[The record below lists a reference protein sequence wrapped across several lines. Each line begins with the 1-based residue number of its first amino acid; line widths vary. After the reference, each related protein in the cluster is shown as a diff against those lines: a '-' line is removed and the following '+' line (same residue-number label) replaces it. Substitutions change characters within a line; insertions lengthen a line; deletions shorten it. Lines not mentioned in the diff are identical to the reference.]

1 MKGAGVPAPFSS
13 VPPGRGQE
21 SLATIGSLGYTFWGD
36 AMALIEDIW
45 AREILD
51 SRGNPTVEVEVRLD
65 DGTEARAAVPSG
77 ASTGTYEAWELRDNE
92 KRYHGKGVLQAV
104 RNVNEIIAPEIVGL
118 DPLWQEEI
126 DALLLEL
133 DGTPQ
138 KSRLGANAILGV
150 SLAVC
155 KAAAASLGLPLFKYL
170 AGARSGRMPIPLM
183 NVINGGAHA
192 DSGLAIQ
199 EFMLVPVGAET
210 FAEALRYGAE
220 VFHTLRK
227 LLKAEGHSVA
237 VGDEGGFAPKL
248 SSDEEALKFLVRAVE
263 ESGYEP
269 GKDVALALDC
279 AATSFFDAEHAVYRL
294 EGERTGQELIE
305 LYQEWIARYPILSI
319 EDGMAEEDWE
329 GWSRLTQ
336 ELGGKIQVV
345 GDDVFVTNPE
355 RLRRGIKSKVANA
368 ILIKLN
374 QIGTVTET
382 LETMELAQSAGYARI
397 ISHRSGETED
407 VSIAHFAVGTGCGQ
421 IKTGS
426 LSRSERVAKYN
437 ELLRIEDLYEPPMAR
452 WSFR

>member
-1 MKGAGVPAPFSS
+1 
-13 VPPGRGQE
+13 
-21 SLATIGSLGYTFWGD
+21 
-36 AMALIEDIW
+36 MAVIEDIW

-51 SRGNPTVEVEVRLD
+51 SRGNPTVEVEVLLD

-77 ASTGTYEAWELRDNE
+77 ASTGTYEALELRD
-92 KRYHGKGVLQAV
+92 KDQRYHGKGVLQAV

-118 DPLWQEEI
+118 DPLWQEDI

-133 DGTPQ
+133 DGTPN

-155 KAAAASLGLPLFKYL
+155 KAAAATLGLPLFKYL
-170 AGARSGRMPIPLM
+170 AGARSGRMPIPFM

-199 EFMLVPVGAET
+199 EFMIVPIGAPT

-248 SSDEEALKFLVRAVE
+248 PSDEDALKFLVRAIE

-269 GKDVALALDC
+269 GKHVALALDC
-279 AATSFFDAEHAVYRL
+279 AATSFFDSHREIYRL
-294 EGERTGQELIE
+294 DGEKTAQELVE
-305 LYQEWIARYPILSI
+305 LYEEWVKRYPIISI
-319 EDGMAEEDWE
+319 EDGLAEEDWD
-329 GWSRLTQ
+329 GWAKLTERLGQ
-336 ELGGKIQVV
+336 RIQLV
-345 GDDVFVTNPE
+345 GDDIFVTNPE
-355 RLRRGIKSKVANA
+355 RLRRGIRQKVANA

-382 LETMELAQSAGYARI
+382 LETMEIAQKAGYGCI

-437 ELLRIEDLYEPPMAR
+437 ELLRIEDLYEPPMAKWPPR
-452 WSFR
+452 

>member
-1 MKGAGVPAPFSS
+1 
-13 VPPGRGQE
+13 
-21 SLATIGSLGYTFWGD
+21 
-36 AMALIEDIW
+36 MAIIEDVW

-51 SRGNPTVEVEVRLD
+51 SRGNPTVEVEVLLD

-77 ASTGTYEAWELRDNE
+77 ASTGTYEALELRDRD
-92 KRYHGKGVLQAV
+92 KRYHGRGVLQAV

-118 DPLWQEEI
+118 DPLWQEDI

-133 DGTPQ
+133 DGTPN

-199 EFMLVPVGAET
+199 EFMIVPVGAAT

-227 LLKAEGHSVA
+227 LLKNEGYSVA
-237 VGDEGGFAPKL
+237 VGDEGGFAPRL
-248 SSDEEALKFLVRAVE
+248 PSDEEALKFLVRAIE
-263 ESGYEP
+263 ETGYEP

-279 AATSFFDAEHAVYRL
+279 AATSFFDPDRGTYAL
-294 EGERTGQELIE
+294 LGERTPRDLVE
-305 LYQEWIARYPILSI
+305 LYEEWIRRYPILSI
-319 EDGMAEEDWE
+319 EDGMSEEDWD
-329 GWSRLTQ
+329 GWALLTERL
-336 ELGGKIQVV
+336 GKKVQLV
-345 GDDVFVTNPE
+345 GDDLFVTNPE
-355 RLRRGIKSKVANA
+355 RLRLGLQRNVANA

-382 LETMELAQSAGYARI
+382 LTTMELAQGAGYGRI

-426 LSRSERVAKYN
+426 LARSERVAKYN

-452 WSFR
+452 WPGR

>member
-1 MKGAGVPAPFSS
+1 
-13 VPPGRGQE
+13 
-21 SLATIGSLGYTFWGD
+21 
-36 AMALIEDIW
+36 MAVIEDIW
-45 AREILD
+45 AREVLD
-51 SRGNPTVEVEVRLD
+51 SRGNPTVEVEVVLD
-65 DGTEARAAVPSG
+65 DGIEARAAVPSG
-77 ASTGTYEAWELRDNE
+77 ASTGTYEALELRDKD
-92 KRYHGKGVLQAV
+92 KRYYGKGVLQAV
-104 RNVNEIIAPEIVGL
+104 RNVNEIIAPEVVGL
-118 DPLWQEEI
+118 DPLWQEDI
-126 DALLLEL
+126 DALLIEL
-133 DGTPQ
+133 DGTPN

-155 KAAAASLGLPLFKYL
+155 KAAAAALGLPLFKYL

-199 EFMLVPVGAET
+199 EFMIVPVGAET

-227 LLKAEGHSVA
+227 LLKSEGYSVA
-237 VGDEGGFAPKL
+237 VGDEGGFAPRL
-248 SSDEEALKFLVRAVE
+248 PSEEAALKFLVRAIE
-263 ESGYEP
+263 EAGYEP
-269 GKDVALALDC
+269 GTHVALALDC
-279 AATSFFDAEHAVYRL
+279 AATSFFDPDRGTYALQGEHSAPDLV
-294 EGERTGQELIE
+294 G
-305 LYQEWIARYPILSI
+305 LYEEWTRRYPILSI

-329 GWSRLTQ
+329 GWALLTERL
-336 ELGGKIQVV
+336 GKRIQLV
-345 GDDVFVTNPE
+345 GDDLFVTNPA
-355 RLRRGIKSKVANA
+355 RLRLGVERHVANA

-382 LETMELAQSAGYARI
+382 LDTMELAQRAGYGSI

-437 ELLRIEDLYEPPMAR
+437 ELLRIEDMYEPPMAR
-452 WSFR
+452 WPQR